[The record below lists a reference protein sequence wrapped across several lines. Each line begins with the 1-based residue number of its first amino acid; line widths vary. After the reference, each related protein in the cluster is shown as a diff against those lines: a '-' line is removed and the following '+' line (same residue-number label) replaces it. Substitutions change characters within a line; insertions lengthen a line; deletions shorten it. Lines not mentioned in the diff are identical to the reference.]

1 MNAGQFWTTFQR
13 FFIWGIE
20 AWALPPFLVVGLI
33 SLGSILV
40 ALLVRNRETRTHWQ
54 LSYWF
59 VFTQL
64 LFFPLVIAV
73 GTGFQGELRGPNHT
87 NHTNSLGA
95 HLLDALFVASLIT
108 ACFWV
113 YRMKGLRWLAIGLVV
128 LQEALLF
135 GAFFIAGMAVSGDWI

>member
-1 MNAGQFWTTFQR
+1 L
-13 FFIWGIE
+13 GIE
-20 AWALPPFLVVGLI
+20 AWTLPPVLNVGLL
-33 SLGSILV
+33 SLASILV

-64 LFFPLVIAV
+64 LLFPLVIAV
-73 GTGFQGELRGPNHT
+73 GARFPGELRGPNRA
-87 NHTNSLGA
+87 NHTNSLGD

-135 GAFFIAGMAVSGDWI
+135 GD